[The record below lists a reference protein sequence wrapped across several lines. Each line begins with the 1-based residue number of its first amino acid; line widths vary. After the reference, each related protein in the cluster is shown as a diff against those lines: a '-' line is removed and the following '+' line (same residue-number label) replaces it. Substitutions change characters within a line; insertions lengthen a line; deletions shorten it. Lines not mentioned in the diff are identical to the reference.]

1 MSDKKSKSEQGR
13 FRKSLSLLDLTFLGI
28 GSIIGSGWLYAAQNA
43 ANLAG
48 PLAWVS
54 WIIGAV
60 VIILIGMV
68 YAELGAALPRAG
80 GFIRY
85 PNYTHG
91 TLVGYLIGFSAMLAY
106 SSVVGIEVEAVR
118 GYAQTWWTQLGT
130 KDGSPSITG
139 FAFQFALLIIFLLLN
154 YWSVNIFGKANT
166 IVTVFKFIVP
176 ILIIIF
182 LLMHLDFS
190 NFHAGGAKPG
200 GVHGIFTAVAAG
212 GIVFTFQGFR
222 QPIEFAGEAKNPQRD
237 VPLAIVLAVVVGLI
251 IYLLLQ
257 FAFVGAI
264 PAERLANGGWA
275 NIHFDSPFAKLVS
288 ILSIGWLANLVL
300 IDAVISPS
308 GTSNIYFSANAR
320 SIYAWS
326 KNGFFYSLFHKIDKK
341 TGVPRPALILT
352 FILAVLWMLPAKFQ
366 VWQGL
371 VTASTSAMV
380 LTYCVGPVSVTSLR
394 KSNPD
399 LKRPFVLKPLHII
412 SPLAFIAATLVIY
425 WSGWDVV
432 AMLVGILIGSLV
444 LYFAFADKTISKE
457 QLKTDFQSS
466 IWLFGYYIFV
476 FIMSYLGSFGP
487 HKYIPA
493 PWDTVIT
500 GLGVLAFYYWGVA
513 TALPKARIGEDD
525 E

>member
-1 MSDKKSKSEQGR
+1 MGKTQNEQGGFKKS
-13 FRKSLSLLDLTFLGI
+13 LNLLDLTFLGI

-43 ANLAG
+43 AKLAG
-48 PLAWVS
+48 PYAWIS

-60 VIILIGMV
+60 VISLIGMV

-118 GYAQTWWTQLGT
+118 GYAQTWWPQLGANN
-130 KDGSPSITG
+130 GSPTIIG

-166 IVTVFKFIVP
+166 IITIFKFIVP
-176 ILIIIF
+176 TLIIVF
-182 LLMHLDFS
+182 LLFHLDFS
-190 NFHAGGAKPG
+190 NFSAGGAKPG
-200 GVHGIFTAVAAG
+200 GIHGIFTAVAAG
-212 GIVFTFQGFR
+212 GVVFTFQGFR
-222 QPIEFAGEAKNPQRD
+222 QPIEFAGEARRPQRD
-237 VPLAIVLAVVVGLI
+237 VPLAIILAVAVGLVV
-251 IYLLLQ
+251 YLLLQ
-257 FAFVGAI
+257 FAFEGAI
-264 PAERLANGGWA
+264 PASKLANGGWA
-275 NIHFDSPFAKLVS
+275 NIKFDSPFANLVALLG
-288 ILSIGWLANLVL
+288 ITWLANLVL

-341 TGVPRPALILT
+341 TGVPRPALLLT
-352 FILAVLWMLPAKFQ
+352 FVLAVLWMLPAKFQ

-380 LTYCVGPVSVTSLR
+380 LTYCVGPVSLTSLR
-394 KSNPD
+394 KTNPE
-399 LKRPFVLKPLHII
+399 LNRPFRLEPLHII

-425 WSGWDVV
+425 WSGWSVV
-432 AMLVGILIGSLV
+432 SMLVGILFASLV
-444 LYFAFADKTISKE
+444 LYFAFADKQISKA
-457 QLKTDFQSS
+457 QLFTDFKSS
-466 IWLFGYYIFV
+466 IWLFGYYLFV
-476 FIMSYLGSFGP
+476 FTMSFLGSFGP
-487 HKYIPA
+487 NKYIPA
-493 PWDTVIT
+493 PWDTIIT
-500 GLGVLAFYYWGVA
+500 GIGVLAFYYWGVA
-513 TALPKARIGEDD
+513 TSLSKARIGEDD